1 VNILKIRSGPERVR
15 VVVADEHPLIRLGFV
30 KLFEGSDGFELVSQC
45 DNADAAVMSIS
56 QHRPHVG
63 LIGLRLRP
71 TSGVQVVRSLRLI
84 GDATP
89 VIITAGRITDD
100 EVLEVMR
107 AGAKGVVLKELPLDL
122 LLASIRKVAAGG
134 TWLEKAAVGRTLER
148 ILQHEELREKARE
161 TLTHREVEIVRMVA
175 SGLVNREI
183 GVRLC
188 ITEGTV
194 KSHLHTI
201 YDKLGVRGRVNLSSY
216 VRDSGLI

>member
-1 VNILKIRSGPERVR
+1 MNILKVRSGAPRVR
-15 VVVADEHPLIRLGFV
+15 VVVADEHPIFRLGFV
-30 KLFEGSDGFELVSQC
+30 KLFEMSDGLDLVAQC
-45 DNADAAVMSIS
+45 DNADAAIVSIT
-56 QHRPHVG
+56 QHRPDVALVG
-63 LIGLRLRP
+63 LRMHP
-71 TSGVQVVRSLRLI
+71 MSGIEVVKRLRLI

-100 EVLEVMR
+100 EVLAVMR
-107 AGAKGVVLKELPLDL
+107 AGAKGVLLKELPLDL
-122 LLASIRKVAAGG
+122 LLASIQKVAAGG

-148 ILQHEELREKARE
+148 ILQREELSEKARE

-201 YDKLGVRGRVNLSSY
+201 YDKLGVRGRVKLSSY
-216 VRDSGLI
+216 VRESGLI